1 MVVAQNSEKIMHEID
16 KLMNDYNFQIKM
28 FQGTGVSTFQEE
40 YKHLKEKQGI
50 ARQQFFA
57 MEEECNQFRVISNA
71 GTQLGM
77 ESDSF
82 VRDKHI
88 GNIDT
93 LRELD
98 SQLA

>member
-1 MVVAQNSEKIMHEID
+1 
-16 KLMNDYNFQIKM
+16 
-28 FQGTGVSTFQEE
+28 
-40 YKHLKEKQGI
+40 
-50 ARQQFFA
+50 
-57 MEEECNQFRVISNA
+57 
-71 GTQLGM
+71 M

-98 SQLA
+98 SQLAEIMRNGHEAVENTRKA

>member
-1 MVVAQNSEKIMHEID
+1 
-16 KLMNDYNFQIKM
+16 
-28 FQGTGVSTFQEE
+28 
-40 YKHLKEKQGI
+40 
-50 ARQQFFA
+50 

>member
-50 ARQQFFA
+50 ARQ
-57 MEEECNQFRVISNA
+57 
-71 GTQLGM
+71 
-77 ESDSF
+77 
-82 VRDKHI
+82 
-88 GNIDT
+88 
-93 LRELD
+93 
-98 SQLA
+98 